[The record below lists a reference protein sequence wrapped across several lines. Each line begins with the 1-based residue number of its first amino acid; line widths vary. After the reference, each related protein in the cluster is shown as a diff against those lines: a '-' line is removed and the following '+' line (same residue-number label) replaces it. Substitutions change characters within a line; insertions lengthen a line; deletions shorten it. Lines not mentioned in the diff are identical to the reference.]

1 MLSSSE
7 NLLDELVMLFVKTI
21 DRLHKIG
28 YGSGMINRIAEKTIR
43 NLLRGFPIVTLTGP
57 RQSGK
62 TTLAR
67 AVFKNKPYAS
77 LEEPDLRE
85 AASDDPRSFLARF
98 PNGAVLDEVQR
109 CPDILSYLQTLIDTG
124 SRMGMYILTGSQQFG
139 LMSGITQSLA
149 GRTAF
154 VELLPFAI
162 NELSDAGILP
172 SDIDAMMLTGS
183 YPPIYDRSLVPAAS
197 WYSAY
202 VTAYVERD
210 VRQMLKIQE
219 LETFQRF
226 VRLCAGRTG
235 QLLNLS
241 SLATECGITHNT
253 AKAWISVLEASYL
266 VFLLRPHSANFN
278 KRVVKMPK
286 LYFYDVG
293 LVAWLLGIRT
303 TEQIIT
309 HPLRGNLFET
319 FIVSELIK
327 SALNHG
333 EKPSVFFWRDS
344 NGNEVDLIIEKGTK
358 LIPIEIK
365 SGRTLTH
372 ESFVGLE
379 KWRALAGDIATA
391 PVLIYGGDESYD
403 HKGSKVIGW
412 KEIGEKAT
420 FTF

>member
-1 MLSSSE
+1 
-7 NLLDELVMLFVKTI
+7 MLFVKAI

-43 NLLRGFPIVTLTGP
+43 NLLHGFPIVTLTGP

-62 TTLAR
+62 TTLAM

-77 LEEPDLRE
+77 LEEPDLRQ

-109 CPDILSYLQTLIDTG
+109 CPDILSYLQTCVDISG
-124 SRMGMYILTGSQQFG
+124 KMGMFILTGSQQFG

-154 VELLPFAI
+154 VELLPFTI
-162 NELSDAGILP
+162 NELADAGILP

-183 YPPIYDRSLVPAAS
+183 YPPVYDRSLVPAS

-253 AKAWISVLEASYL
+253 AKAWISVLEASYI
-266 VFLLRPHSANFN
+266 VFLLRPHSVNFS
-278 KRVVKMPK
+278 KRLVKMPK

-293 LVAWLLGIRT
+293 LAAWLLGIRT

-319 FIVSELIK
+319 FIISELIK
-327 SALNHG
+327 SKLNCG
-333 EKPSVFFWRDS
+333 EKPSAFFWRDS
-344 NGNEVDLIIEKGTK
+344 NGNEVDLILEQGTK
-358 LIPIEIK
+358 LMPIEIK
-365 SGRTLTH
+365 SGRTLTY
-372 ESFVGLE
+372 ESFAGLE
-379 KWRALAGDIATA
+379 KWRTLAGDMATA

-412 KEIGEKAT
+412 KEIGKKAT